1 MNFTIS
7 DGDYIPYE
15 DIKKD
20 YIAGLVGKALKEKY
34 NITPAMY
41 KSLLARLE
49 DDGVKLVWSRKKKQ
63 QRKPSYIHYNRTHD
77 NYKVERIINGKK
89 IYGGSFK
96 RLVAAELR
104 RNELEANG
112 WRINDG

>member
-20 YIAGLVGKALKEKY
+20 YIAGLVGNALKEKY
-34 NITPAMY
+34 NISHGMY
-41 KSLLARLE
+41 RSLLARLE
-49 DDGVKLVWSRKKKQ
+49 EDGVKLVRGRRKK
-63 QRKPSYIHYNRTHD
+63 QRKPSYIHYNRTQN
-77 NYKVERIINGKK
+77 NYKVERTINGKK

-96 RLVAAELR
+96 RLVDAELR

-112 WRINDG
+112 WVL